1 MANPNP
7 KTDHL
12 KSWRPGQSGNPSGYS
27 KDRRMTNELLR
38 QLEAEGKLAGV
49 VTALVREAQKGSFQH
64 IREIFDRLDGKVASK
79 VEVTENKIDWS
90 ALDNEGDT
98 ERPSASAKRAKSL
111 PESGEA

>member
-12 KSWRPGQSGNPSGYS
+12 KPWQPGQSGNPSGYS
-27 KDRRMTNELLR
+27 KDRRMTTQLLK
-38 QLEAEGKLAGV
+38 QLEADGELDEV
-49 VTALVREAQKGSFQH
+49 VTALIREAKKGSFQH

-79 VEVTENKIDWS
+79 VEVTNNQPDWS

-98 ERPSASAKRAKSL
+98 ERPSVNPTGSRTL
-111 PESGEA
+111 PESGQA